1 MLCYPPPPR
10 GKGSFCNGSSNF
22 LHRSFLE
29 SSEKNWVGDLTNAL
43 LAKGDVIVID
53 WGKGATSFVAGGNAR
68 LVGAQVAY
76 LLKYI
81 LRRSI
86 VSQENIHI
94 IGFSLGAHVAG
105 YTGRRLIKDG
115 YKLGRITG
123 RFRI

>member
-1 MLCYPPPPR
+1 MQRIIVSNGILTVLN
-10 GKGSFCNGSSNF
+10 GSFS
-22 LHRSFLE
+22 E
-29 SSEKNWVGDLTNAL
+29 SSDKNWVRDLTNAL

-86 VSQENIHI
+86 ISQENIHM

-105 YTGRRLIKDG
+105 YTGRRLIEDG

-123 RFRI
+123 KFRL